1 VRGLKERQKLKETIA
16 EKIKKL
22 IFSTNRKNH
31 DVANQIGVTPQTL
44 SKWINCYSD
53 VPYWAFPRLA
63 TCFDV
68 DIDYFY
74 EFPSSK
80 NNKETIQQDNES
92 MEDFIYELLKEAPIE
107 LKNEIAGKLAF
118 KLRSGEKNKSSRTI

>member
-92 MEDFIYELLKEAPIE
+92 MEE